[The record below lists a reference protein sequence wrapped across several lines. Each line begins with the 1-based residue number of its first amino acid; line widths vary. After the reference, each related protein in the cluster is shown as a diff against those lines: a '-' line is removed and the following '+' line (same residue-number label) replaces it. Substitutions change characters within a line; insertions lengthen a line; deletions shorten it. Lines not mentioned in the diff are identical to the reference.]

1 MPFLSKNSHKS
12 ITFEHHNTY
21 VSLERPFFRLAVLAA
36 SVWAPFSSSSSKF
49 PSVNVTGFIILSA
62 VSLVNTR
69 SICRA
74 RWKSAGPKGRP
85 GSKDGKVKENVI
97 NFVTKSHELTAR
109 CIPIKDVVFCCL
121 EGVPRCDGG
130 ENREEDD
137 DELPHPRAGPD
148 SHCPSQFS
156 AFQSVSCQKPINISF
171 DHFAS
176 AAKKEGRCSKIQPV

>member
-1 MPFLSKNSHKS
+1 MGQWYLITTNIKPDRMKMPFLSKNSHKS

-62 VSLVNTR
+62 VSLVSTL

-97 NFVTKSHELTAR
+97 NFVIKSYCEVHSYQG
-109 CIPIKDVVFCCL
+109 CCVL
-121 EGVPRCDGG
+121 
-130 ENREEDD
+130 
-137 DELPHPRAGPD
+137 LP
-148 SHCPSQFS
+148 
-156 AFQSVSCQKPINISF
+156 
-171 DHFAS
+171 
-176 AAKKEGRCSKIQPV
+176 

>member
-62 VSLVNTR
+62 VSLVSTR

-97 NFVTKSHELTAR
+97 NFVIKSYCEVHSYQGCCVLLPWRSSEVRRRRESRGGGRRGASSWSRTGLTLSVTVQRFSGCFVSKANQYFFW
-109 CIPIKDVVFCCL
+109 PFCL
-121 EGVPRCDGG
+121 
-130 ENREEDD
+130 
-137 DELPHPRAGPD
+137 
-148 SHCPSQFS
+148 
-156 AFQSVSCQKPINISF
+156 
-171 DHFAS
+171 
-176 AAKKEGRCSKIQPV
+176 GR